1 MKLREPVRLLLAA
14 VATLLVTACA
24 PGQAPTATSTA
35 PPPATA
41 AASAQPTAGLPAASP
56 AAASAA
62 SPSPVAKPAAG
73 PAASPSASPAAAP
86 IPSPLPSPVASGS
99 GQSATGE
106 ITVFAASSLTDA
118 FKEIGTAFAAAN
130 PGSTVTFSFA
140 ASSQLRTQLDQG
152 ARADAFAS
160 ADQAQMDAAK
170 KGGSVAGD
178 DHVFARNRL
187 TIITPKD
194 NPKEIQGPC
203 DLAKAGVKFVT
214 SQPSVPVGQYTV
226 AMLDKG
232 TAGACGPEFR
242 ASVEKNIV
250 SQEDNVRQIVA
261 KVQLGEGDAGVVYT
275 SDVTPQVRDQLQRVA
290 VPDELNTLAT
300 YPVAATKGNNPTGG
314 QAFATYILSP
324 PAQDILAK
332 WGFMKAGG

>member
-14 VATLLVTACA
+14 VATLLATACA
-24 PGQAPTATSTA
+24 SGQAPTATSTA

-62 SPSPVAKPAAG
+62 SPSPVAKPAAS

-170 KGGSVAGD
+170 KGDSVAGD